1 MGCIGVLSERGLRL
15 TPQRRLIVDILHD
28 TKGHLTPDEIIA
40 HVQSRM
46 PGVNKSTVYRTL
58 ELLEKASCVFRSE
71 LGGKV
76 IYHHAEEGHHHH
88 LVCGECGKT
97 IVCGEDLF
105 APVEK
110 SLEEKYGFHVGFKH
124 MVVSGL
130 CKECQAKS
138 G

>member
-1 MGCIGVLSERGLRL
+1 MGCISALSGRGLRL
-15 TPQRRLIVDILHD
+15 TPQRRMIVDILHD
-28 TKGHLTPDEIIA
+28 TKAHLTPDEIIA

-88 LVCGECGKT
+88 LVCSKCGKT
-97 IVCGEDLF
+97 INCAEDLF
-105 APVEK
+105 ATVEK
-110 SLEEKYGFHVGFKH
+110 SLEEKYGFHVDFKH
-124 MVVSGL
+124 VVMGGL
-130 CKECQAKS
+130 CEKCRTKS
-138 G
+138 S